1 MKNLNFKNAW
11 PYLAA
16 VVLFLLITMVYLSP
30 LIEGKKL
37 LQSDIVHAMGA
48 SKEIADFRAKTG
60 QEALWTNSMFGG
72 MPAYQVSVKYKGNLL
87 GFVDD
92 VLTLGLP
99 HPANMVFLYFIGFF
113 ILLLV
118 LGLNPWLSIAGAIG
132 YAFSSYFFVIIDA
145 GHNSQ
150 AHAIGYMAPV
160 IAGMILTLRRKY
172 LLGGVLTAVFLSL
185 EVKQNHPQI
194 TYYLAVM
201 AILLVLFE
209 CYDAFRNKAIIGYL
223 KSVAILLVAVA
234 FAVITNLTLLWAT
247 YEYGKYT
254 IRGKSELTTNKS
266 NRTSGLDKS
275 YITQWSYGIGE
286 TMTFLIPDIYGGA
299 SAGGPG
305 LNSNVAKALRAN
317 SVPEENV
324 KGFSEQGGFMY
335 WGDQPWTSP
344 VYMGAIMIFLF
355 FLGLFLVKGPMKW
368 WLLAATLLSVL
379 LSWGHNFMWFTDL
392 FLNYLP
398 GYNKFRAVTMILV
411 IAEFTVPLLGML
423 ALKSVFDEAG
433 GKEKFNRALYW
444 AFGITGGLALLF
456 AVVPDMFLSFSGH
469 NDASFAKQFPDWLM
483 QAIRDDRKSCC
494 RADAFRSFL
503 FITLAA
509 SVLWL
514 VINKKL
520 RKDYAY
526 AGLIVLILADM
537 FTIDK
542 RYLNNDNFTSKSR
555 VETPFEPTAAD
566 LQIMQDQDP
575 DYRVLN
581 LTVEPLS
588 DASTSYF
595 HKSLGGYHG
604 AKLRRY
610 QELFE
615 THIEKNNMAVIN
627 MLNTRYVIVPDQ
639 NKQPMA
645 QRNPEA
651 LGNAWFVN
659 SYSFVDNADQEL
671 NALTNFNPANTAIID
686 KVFGSELKSYTPGR
700 DTTDMIRLTDYKPN
714 DLTYKYRTKNNGLAV
729 FSEIYYPKGWNAYV
743 DGKLIPHFRANYV
756 LRAMV
761 LPAGEHSVEFKFEP
775 RVYLVG
781 EQVSRISS
789 IVLILLV
796 VAAIAWGVKDLY
808 GRKA

>member
-1 MKNLNFKNAW
+1 
-11 PYLAA
+11 
-16 VVLFLLITMVYLSP
+16 
-30 LIEGKKL
+30 
-37 LQSDIVHAMGA
+37 
-48 SKEIADFRAKTG
+48 
-60 QEALWTNSMFGG
+60 
-72 MPAYQVSVKYKGNLL
+72 
-87 GFVDD
+87 
-92 VLTLGLP
+92 
-99 HPANMVFLYFIGFF
+99 
-113 ILLLV
+113 
-118 LGLNPWLSIAGAIG
+118 
-132 YAFSSYFFVIIDA
+132 
-145 GHNSQ
+145 
-150 AHAIGYMAPV
+150 
-160 IAGMILTLRRKY
+160 
-172 LLGGVLTAVFLSL
+172 
-185 EVKQNHPQI
+185 
-194 TYYLAVM
+194 
-201 AILLVLFE
+201 
-209 CYDAFRNKAIIGYL
+209 
-223 KSVAILLVAVA
+223 
-234 FAVITNLTLLWAT
+234 
-247 YEYGKYT
+247 
-254 IRGKSELTTNKS
+254 
-266 NRTSGLDKS
+266 
-275 YITQWSYGIGE
+275 
-286 TMTFLIPDIYGGA
+286 
-299 SAGGPG
+299 
-305 LNSNVAKALRAN
+305 
-317 SVPEENV
+317 
-324 KGFSEQGGFMY
+324 
-335 WGDQPWTSP
+335 
-344 VYMGAIMIFLF
+344 
-355 FLGLFLVKGPMKW
+355 
-368 WLLAATLLSVL
+368 
-379 LSWGHNFMWFTDL
+379 
-392 FLNYLP
+392 
-398 GYNKFRAVTMILV
+398 
-411 IAEFTVPLLGML
+411 
-423 ALKSVFDEAG
+423 
-433 GKEKFNRALYW
+433 
-444 AFGITGGLALLF
+444 
-456 AVVPDMFLSFSGH
+456 
-469 NDASFAKQFPDWLM
+469 
-483 QAIRDDRKSCC
+483 
-494 RADAFRSFL
+494 
-503 FITLAA
+503 
-509 SVLWL
+509 
-514 VINKKL
+514 
-520 RKDYAY
+520 
-526 AGLIVLILADM
+526 M

-789 IVLILLV
+789 VILLLLV
-796 VAAIAWGVKDLY
+796 AAAIAWGIKDLY
-808 GRKA
+808 GRKE